1 MHPDFP
7 QPVNLYHL
15 PSAGAGVRQ
24 DLSWFKSGVRG
35 LTQTIVLF

>member
-15 PSAGAGVRQ
+15 ANAGAGVRQ